1 MLKKLWPAIA
11 WAIVILI
18 LIGVPSNYIP
28 IKITFLDWASPDKI
42 VHFVLFGGQSF
53 LILYAYR
60 GQYFAGKNR
69 YKIATIAIGI
79 GIGYGLLTEIM
90 QYYVFVGRN
99 GNYLDFIADL
109 IGAFIG
115 FLAFYLLYR
124 KKFTGSKA
132 IKN

>member
-1 MLKKLWPAIA
+1 MIKKLWPAIA

-18 LIGVPSNYIP
+18 LTGVPSNYIP

-53 LILYAYR
+53 LILYAFR
-60 GQYFAGKNR
+60 KQYFAGNNR
-69 YKIATIAIGI
+69 YVIATVAIGI
-79 GIGYGLLTEIM
+79 GIVYGLLTEIL

-99 GNYLDFIADL
+99 GNYFDFIADV

-115 FLAFYLLYR
+115 FLAFYLFYR
-124 KKFTGSKA
+124 KKITGIKA